1 MPGGIAMVYQ
11 GPSPAGSAP
20 AGGATPLSPCPG
32 KLKIFFG
39 YAAGIGKTYAM
50 LEAAL
55 RARDTGTDVVCGC
68 IAPDTPPA
76 TRALLE
82 GLEQLPL
89 RASGSSGGS
98 GELNLDAA
106 LARRPQLILIDAMAH
121 TNGPGCRHIN
131 RYQDVQE
138 LLRAGIDVYSTLN
151 IQDLESLGDV
161 IEAITGQPV
170 TNHVPDS
177 VFDQAH
183 QVEVVDLEPAD
194 LLERLRALR
203 EPGAGPSSASP
214 ILTEKALAALREITL
229 RRTADRLERIPDGS
243 PGDRKT
249 KEHIMIC
256 LSGAPSNPKVIRAA
270 ARLAD
275 AFHGSFTALF
285 VEPPGFQRQDAS
297 HRLQVQANLR
307 MAEELG
313 ARVVTAYGD
322 EPAIQIAEYAKVSGI
337 TKIVLGRSPSRR
349 GIFPAKSLVDQ
360 LNTLAPD
367 LDIYIIP
374 DQPAPRPFSLPR
386 PADFSVR
393 GFSRPDVFRMLAIL
407 ALCSAVGFLF
417 LRLGFNSANIIMV
430 YILGVLAIAMVTN
443 GRRYS
448 LLSSVLSVL
457 IFNFFFTFPYF
468 SLMSDPSYLATFA
481 VMFLVAIL
489 GSSLT
494 TRVKQQAAQNA
505 EKGYRTEILLET
517 SQKLQ
522 KAEDAPSIIAVTAA
536 QLSRLLERDL
546 VMYPLG
552 EDGALLKGIIFP
564 AVSGRPDDGPSPY
577 LTSEERAAAEWVWK
591 NNKHAGITTSTFSE
605 ARCLYMAIRG
615 SEQVEAVAGIAISP
629 DRKPDAFEKNL
640 MIAILDECG
649 LALEKERVI
658 QAKRQAE
665 EAARQEALRANLLR
679 AISHDLRT
687 PLTSISG
694 NAGILLDK
702 GNLLSEAKKAQLYAS
717 ICDDA
722 MWLINLVEN
731 LLSITR
737 MEDGSLTLR
746 IQPELLEEVF
756 SEALAHVDRNA
767 RQHSISVDLPDDLL
781 MADMDARLIVQ
792 VLINMVNNAIKYT
805 PPGSHIILSARKN
818 GSQVLVAVSDD
829 GPGIPEDAREKLFDM
844 FYTLHN
850 KRGDGRRGLGLGLSL
865 CRSIVTAHGGSIAA
879 ENLSPHGTR
888 FSFTLQLSE
897 VNAYE

>member
-1 MPGGIAMVYQ
+1 MAYQ
-11 GPSPAGSAP
+11 ASFPAGAVPAGNASPSP
-20 AGGATPLSPCPG
+20 PCSG

-39 YAAGIGKTYAM
+39 YAAGVGKTYAM

-55 RARDTGTDVVCGC
+55 RARDAGMDVVCGC
-68 IAPDTPPA
+68 IDPDAPPA
-76 TRALLE
+76 TQALLK

-89 RASGSSGGS
+89 KVSNHKGAAA
-98 GELNLDAA
+98 EFDLDAA
-106 LARRPQLILIDAMAH
+106 LARRPQLILVDAMAH
-121 TNGPGCRHIN
+121 TNSPGCRHIN

-151 IQDLESLGDV
+151 VQDLESLGDV

-177 VFDQAH
+177 IFDQAH

-194 LLERLRALR
+194 LLERLRPAQKA
-203 EPGAGPSSASP
+203 GAGPSLSSP
-214 ILTEKALAALREITL
+214 PLTEKALAALREITL
-229 RRTADRLERIPDGS
+229 RRTADRLERIPGGS
-243 PGDRKT
+243 PGERKI
-249 KEHIMIC
+249 KEHVMIC
-256 LSGAPSNPKVIRAA
+256 LSGAPSNPKVIRTA

-285 VEPPGFQRQDAS
+285 VEPPDFQRQDES
-297 HRLQVQANLR
+297 YRLRVQANLR
-307 MAEELG
+307 LAEELG
-313 ARVVTAYGD
+313 ARVITAYGN

-337 TKIVLGRSPSRR
+337 TKIVLGRSPRSRSP
-349 GIFPAKSLVDQ
+349 FPAKSLVDQ

-374 DQPAPRPFSLPR
+374 DQPVSRPFSLPR
-386 PADFSVR
+386 PTDFSVR
-393 GFSRPDVFRMLAIL
+393 SFSRSDTFRMLAIL
-407 ALCSAVGFLF
+407 GLCSAVGFLF

-494 TRVKQQAAQNA
+494 TRVKKQAAQNA
-505 EKGYRTEILLET
+505 EKAYRTEILLET

-522 KAEDAPSIIAVTAA
+522 KAEDAQSIIAVTAT

-552 EDGALLKGIIFP
+552 EDGTLLEGVVFP
-564 AVSGRPDDGPSPY
+564 AASGRPGDGLSSY
-577 LTSEERAAAEWVWK
+577 LTPEERAAAEWVWK
-591 NNKHAGITTSTFSE
+591 NNKHAGITTSTFPE

-649 LALEKERVI
+649 LALEKERVV
-658 QAKRQAE
+658 QAKRKAE

-702 GNLLSEAKKAQLYAS
+702 GSLLSEAKKNQLYAS

-722 MWLINLVEN
+722 LWLINLVEN

-737 MEDGSLTLR
+737 MEDGSLTLH
-746 IQPELLEEVF
+746 IQPELLEDVF
-756 SEALAHVDRNA
+756 SEALAHLDRNA
-767 RQHSISVDLPDDLL
+767 RQHNISVDLPDDLL

-805 PPGSHIILSARKN
+805 PPGSHIVLSARKS
-818 GSQVLVAVSDD
+818 GKQVLVAVSDD
-829 GPGIPEDAREKLFDM
+829 GPGIPEESREKLFDM

-865 CRSIVTAHGGSIAA
+865 CRSIITAHGGAITA

-897 VNAYE
+897 VNTYE

>member
-1 MPGGIAMVYQ
+1 MAYHAS
-11 GPSPAGSAP
+11 SPAGSAP
-20 AGGATPLSPCPG
+20 AGSSSLLPSAPG

-39 YAAGIGKTYAM
+39 YASGVGKTYAM
-50 LEAAL
+50 LEAAH
-55 RARDTGTDVVCGC
+55 RAREAGTDVLCGSMARD
-68 IAPDTPPA
+68 IPPA
-76 TRALLE
+76 TRALLN
-82 GLEQLPL
+82 GLEQLPP
-89 RASGSSGGS
+89 RVTSPMSSA
-98 GELNLDAA
+98 GEFDLDAA
-106 LARRPQLILIDAMAH
+106 LVRRPQLILVDAMAH

-131 RYQDVQE
+131 RYQDIQE

-151 IQDLESLGDV
+151 IQDLESLRDV
-161 IEAITGQPV
+161 IEAITGQPAAD
-170 TNHVPDS
+170 HVPDS

-194 LLERLRALR
+194 LLERLRAAQGTT
-203 EPGAGPSSASP
+203 PAFPSPALS
-214 ILTEKALAALREITL
+214 EKALAALRELAL
-229 RRTADRLERIPDGS
+229 RRTADRLERIPAGISDK
-243 PGDRKT
+243 RKA

-285 VEPPGFQRQDAS
+285 VEPPSFQQQDEAD
-297 HRLQVQANLR
+297 RLRVQANLR
-307 MAEELG
+307 LAEELG
-313 ARVVTAYGD
+313 ARVTTTYGD
-322 EPAIQIAEYAKVSGI
+322 EPAIQIAEYAKISGV
-337 TKIVLGRSPSRR
+337 TKIVLGRSPRR
-349 GIFPAKSLVDQ
+349 RSLFPAKSLVDQ

-386 PADFSVR
+386 PTDFSIS
-393 GFSRPDVFRMLAIL
+393 GFSRPDIFRMLAIL

-430 YILGVLAIAMVTN
+430 YILGVLAIAMVTS

-468 SLMSDPSYLATFA
+468 SLMSDPGYLATFA

-494 TRVKQQAAQNA
+494 TRLKQQAAQNA
-505 EKGYRTEILLET
+505 EKAYRTEILLET

-522 KAEDAPSIIAVTAA
+522 KAEDAPSIIAVTAT

-552 EDGALLKGIIFP
+552 EDGTLEEGIVFP
-564 AVSGRPDDGPSPY
+564 AASGRSNSDFSLYFTP
-577 LTSEERAAAEWVWK
+577 EEQAAAEWVWK
-591 NNKHAGITTSTFSE
+591 NNKHAGITTSTFPD

-629 DRKPDAFEKNL
+629 NRKPDAFEKNL

-649 LALEKERVI
+649 LALEKERVV

-702 GNLLSEAKKAQLYAS
+702 GSLLSEAKKNQLCAS

-722 MWLINLVEN
+722 LWLINLVEN

-746 IQPELLEEVF
+746 IQPELLEDVF
-756 SEALAHVDRNA
+756 SESLAHLDRNA
-767 RQHSISVDLPDDLL
+767 RQHHISVDLPDDLL

-805 PPGSHIILSARKN
+805 PPGSRIVLSARKS
-818 GSQVLVAVSDD
+818 GQQDLVSVSDD
-829 GPGIPEDAREKLFDM
+829 GPGIPEEACDMLFDM

-850 KRGDGRRGLGLGLSL
+850 TGGDGRRGLGLGLSL

-879 ENLSPHGTR
+879 ENLSPHGAR